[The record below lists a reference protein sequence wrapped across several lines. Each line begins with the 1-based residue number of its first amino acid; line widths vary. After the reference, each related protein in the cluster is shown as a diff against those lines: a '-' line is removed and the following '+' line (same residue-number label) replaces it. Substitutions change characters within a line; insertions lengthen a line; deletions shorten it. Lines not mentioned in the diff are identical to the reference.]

1 MEIEIRTHDEFQ
13 RDRVTIRITSTQG
26 EAEEVSRRLTGG
38 SEHALYSA
46 ALDAERE
53 LVQARRQIEELER
66 QLATAQQAREIETR
80 RAQEYDLDR
89 HTERDRA
96 DRAQAREKELEAQ
109 VERFRKAHVCT
120 DRCTDNAHVAFEG
133 NRLVKD
139 LERELEHRFTV
150 EQVEDAK
157 AGARADER
165 ARLDREVIKPLNEKL
180 SRIHAAVLGTELARE
195 ITTYRDSSAATLL
208 VEALT
213 DVRRITG
220 VTSV

>member
-1 MEIEIRTHDEFQ
+1 MEIRIRTADEFHADHVTIEIRGSQ
-13 RDRVTIRITSTQG
+13 Q

-120 DRCTDNAHVAFEG
+120 DRCNPYAHVAFEG

-165 ARLDREVIKPLNEKL
+165 ARLDREVIKPLNTKM
-180 SRIHAAVLGTELARE
+180 SQIHAAVLGTELARE
-195 ITTYRDSSAATLL
+195 LAEYRQLQSATLL
-208 VEALT
+208 VEAL
-213 DVRRITG
+213 DEVLII
-220 VTSV
+220 